1 MTRIMA
7 GGAVALL
14 LTTGAFLFWQGHA
27 ESRNALPAAPAI
39 TGEAAP
45 RGTGQFAMLNRELPA
60 LPEATRKTR
69 EEKRFSRAD
78 KDKDGKITEEELLA
92 PRKKAFAKLD
102 LDHNGQLTFNEWAAK
117 TITKFDGADNDHS
130 GSLTANEYAETAPKP
145 RAHPARCSC

>member
-1 MTRIMA
+1 MTRIMV

-14 LTTGAFLFWQGHA
+14 LTTGAFMFWQGHA
-27 ESRNALPAAPAI
+27 ESRSALPAATTA
-39 TGEAAP
+39 EAAP

-60 LPEATRKTR
+60 LPEATLKTR

-78 KDKDGKITEEELLA
+78 KNKDGKITEDELLA

-102 LDHNGQLTFNEWAAK
+102 TDHNGQLAFNEWAAK
-117 TITKFDGADNDHS
+117 TINKFEGADEDRS
-130 GSLTANEYAETAPKP
+130 GTLTAVEYAETAPKP